1 MTPPFASEPLLAL
14 IDRLGS
20 FFVWNRRGLC
30 DEVRSGVLTI
40 VSERDAANT
49 ARERAKDELHEY
61 VAKHVA
67 VLKEKEALQVSLHQS
82 RHSEGQLRNDVVT
95 LGAERDVAN
104 VARERVE
111 GELAELAVKH
121 ESTSTMYQLVA
132 KLHDAKPEPHAS
144 AVEFNRLLS
153 EDYLRFADAESSL
166 AEEAKAF
173 MLLQSVGR
181 ELEMIA
187 RFPDIHRHRMICL
200 AGGFSAGKSS
210 FINSFIDDPKIRLAE
225 GVRPVTAIPS
235 YVAASDAPSIQA
247 CSING
252 GQFELEPEL
261 YSKLSHAFVQS
272 MGFNLSDLMPFV
284 FIGARLNAEFFEHV
298 CLIDTPGYNA
308 GHGVADGGVR
318 DRQQASSLARQ
329 ADGLIWMIG
338 VDAGG
343 VLTTSDLEFL
353 EEVGHQ
359 KPLYVVLN
367 KCETKSE
374 DDLVELIERI
384 ADDLAG
390 RGIEVAGVSAYSAIE
405 RHEITF
411 QGESLKEFLRK
422 NNVPGDAGTALARR
436 VNEAFDMYDAALKKD
451 KKRAV
456 QQGKMFFDLA
466 LGCRVIGGSDLHVKM
481 KPTLDKL
488 KKSLSTSPSL
498 ELFQQS
504 RELRKKFIE
513 CIVSVTGPL
522 ASEPAEPS
530 AYEIEDVVEY

>member
-14 IDRLGS
+14 IDRLGR
-20 FFVWNRRGLC
+20 FFVWKRRSLC
-30 DEVRSGVLTI
+30 DEVRSGVLA
-40 VSERDAANT
+40 VAAERDAANT
-49 ARERAKDELHEY
+49 SRECAKDKLREY
-61 VAKHVA
+61 VAKHA
-67 VLKEKEALQVSLHQS
+67 EVLKEQEALQVSLHQS
-82 RHSEGQLRNDVVT
+82 LHSVGQLRNDVAT
-95 LGAERDVAN
+95 LSAERDA
-104 VARERVE
+104 ASAAHERVE
-111 GELAELAVKH
+111 GELEELAAKH

-132 KLHDAKPEPHAS
+132 KLHDAKPDPHAS
-144 AVEFNRLLS
+144 VVEFNRLLS
-153 EDYLRFADAESSL
+153 GDYLRFADAESSL
-166 AEEAKAF
+166 AEEARAL

-235 YVAASDAPSIQA
+235 YVVASDAPSIQA

-284 FIGARLNAEFFEHV
+284 FIGACLNAEFFEHV

-308 GHGVADGGVR
+308 GHGVADGGLR
-318 DRQQASSLARQ
+318 DRRQASSLARQ

-343 VLTTSDLEFL
+343 VLTTSDLDFL
-353 EEVGHQ
+353 SEVGH
-359 KPLYVVLN
+359 KNPLYVVLN

-374 DDLVELIERI
+374 SDLVDLIGRI

-390 RGIEVAGVSAYSAIE
+390 QGIDVAGVSAYSAIE
-405 RHEITF
+405 QREIKC
-411 QGESLKEFLRK
+411 QGESLYDFLRK
-422 NNVPGDAGTALARR
+422 NNVPGDAGAVLAER
-436 VNEAFDMYDAALKKD
+436 VNEVFDMYDGALEKD

-456 QQGKMFFDLA
+456 QQGRA
-466 LGCRVIGGSDLHVKM
+466 LLGIALDCRAVGGSDLHDKM
-481 KPTLDKL
+481 KPALNAL
-488 KKSLSTSPSL
+488 KRSLSTSHDQDFF
-498 ELFQQS
+498 EQS

-513 CIVSVTGPL
+513 CIVSVTDPL
-522 ASEPAEPS
+522 TSEP
-530 AYEIEDVVEY
+530 VELFSV

>member
-14 IDRLGS
+14 IDRLGR
-20 FFVWNRRGLC
+20 FFVWRRRSLC
-30 DEVRSGVLTI
+30 DEVRSGVLA
-40 VSERDAANT
+40 VAAERDAANT
-49 ARERAKDELHEY
+49 SRECAKDKLREY
-61 VAKHVA
+61 VAKHA
-67 VLKEKEALQVSLHQS
+67 EVLKEQEALQVSLHQS
-82 RHSEGQLRNDVVT
+82 LHSVGRLRNDVAT
-95 LGAERDVAN
+95 LSAERDA
-104 VARERVE
+104 ASAAHERVE
-111 GELAELAVKH
+111 GELEELAAKH

-153 EDYLRFADAESSL
+153 DDYPRFADAESSL
-166 AEEAKAF
+166 AEEAKAL

-235 YVAASDAPSIQA
+235 YVVASDAPSIQA

-343 VLTTSDLEFL
+343 VLTASDLEFL
-353 EEVGHQ
+353 KEVGHK

-374 DDLVELIERI
+374 DDLVDLIERI

-390 RGIEVAGVSAYSAIE
+390 QGIDVAGVSAYSAIE
-405 RHEITF
+405 QREIKCHD
-411 QGESLKEFLRK
+411 ESLYAFLRK
-422 NNVPGDAGTALARR
+422 NNVPGDAGTALVERI
-436 VNEAFDMYDAALKKD
+436 NEVFDMYDASLLRD
-451 KKRAV
+451 TRRISM
-456 QQGKMFFDLA
+456 QGKALLNLA
-466 LGCRVIGGSDLHVKM
+466 LECYEVGGSDLREKM
-481 KPTLDKL
+481 KPTLARL
-488 KKSLSTSPSL
+488 KNSLSAPPAP
-498 ELFQQS
+498 ELCRQS
-504 RELRKKFIE
+504 RELREKFIE
-513 CIVSVTGPL
+513 CIMSVTGL
-522 ASEPAEPS
+522 QTSASAEPLS
-530 AYEIEDVVEY
+530 